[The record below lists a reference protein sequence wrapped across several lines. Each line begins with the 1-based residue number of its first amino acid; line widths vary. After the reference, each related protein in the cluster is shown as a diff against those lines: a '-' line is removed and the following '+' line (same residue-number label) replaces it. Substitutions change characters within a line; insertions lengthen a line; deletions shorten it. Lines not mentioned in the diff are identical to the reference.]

1 MDIVDFGRNER
12 VMWVRALGGA
22 ARMRSVFGQVR
33 VTPTLSQ
40 THQNNNLCF
49 PPRNS
54 YKIQCFRDATYQ
66 KWRRRR
72 HWPYSVTSMR
82 FFELAALGRIKK
94 ALGGFWAFH
103 EFLGRG
109 NGESHL
115 DSSNRSVASLFSNSF
130 AQIFPVLGPHFVLV
144 YFWSYNLPILSRTT
158 KSLIDIIINI
168 NIN

>member
-1 MDIVDFGRNER
+1 
-12 VMWVRALGGA
+12 MWVRGLGGA
-22 ARMRSVFGQVR
+22 ARMRSVSSQVR

-94 ALGGFWAFH
+94 ALGGFSAFQ
-103 EFLGRG
+103 EILGRG

-115 DSSNRSVASLFSNSF
+115 DSSNRSVASLFSNLF
-130 AQIFPVLGPHFVLV
+130 AQIFPV
-144 YFWSYNLPILSRTT
+144 FWPPFCFSIFLKLQLTDFIEDDEISHRHYY
-158 KSLIDIIINI
+158 KYKY
-168 NIN
+168 